1 MADTVVRDPVGDHVL
16 TPQPDPRRWKALALL
31 GVAYLMVVLDVTIV
45 NVALP
50 SIQKDLNFSP
60 ENLQW
65 VISAYGLTFGGLL
78 LLGGRTGD
86 ILGRRRLFMVG
97 LGLFALFSLSCGLAT
112 SSGML
117 IAFRALQGSAG
128 AILSPSVFS
137 IVTVTF
143 EEGKERNTALGILG
157 GIAGS
162 GAAIGVLLGG
172 ILTEFAGWE
181 WVFFVNVP
189 IGVLALFFVRRFVRE
204 SRSEGI
210 ARSFDAGGAFAVTSS
225 LMVLVYALTQA
236 SQKGW
241 GSTQTIAL
249 LLVSTA
255 LMVAFLLIE
264 SRVSHPLLRLG
275 FFRQRTPT
283 GANII
288 GFGVGTML
296 VGMFFLLSLYMQD
309 VLGFSALKTGLA
321 YLAVSLMAIV
331 ASGISQALV
340 TRLGVKPI
348 LSIGMIMLTIGLLLF
363 AQISAHGSYIA
374 DLFPGF
380 IILGIGLGFSFVPIS
395 IAALA
400 GVRPDEAGLASGL
413 INTSQ
418 QIGGALGVAILT
430 TVAVSRTNHEL
441 ADGASKA
448 VANTAGYQ
456 LAFYVA
462 AAFAVANLIA
472 TLLILHRREL
482 EPSPAGAAALVTNR
496 TEGRSSV
503 STEQR
508 ETLDAILRQS
518 AFPVGSDVD
527 EQRRLLRELLSAQ
540 PLPAE
545 VTVTAAAA
553 GRRPD
558 RRDHGRRNRTSPRR
572 SLLPRRRV
580 RDGGRLPRR
589 RPGLAGR
596 PADARQGHLR
606 RLPARPRAPVSGSGR
621 RRSCGL

>member
-1 MADTVVRDPVGDHVL
+1 
-16 TPQPDPRRWKALALL
+16 
-31 GVAYLMVVLDVTIV
+31 MVVLDVSIV

-78 LLGGRTGD
+78 LLGGRSGD
-86 ILGRRRLFMVG
+86 ILGRRRMFMVG
-97 LGLFALFSLSCGLAT
+97 LGLFAIFSLLCGLAT
-112 SSGML
+112 TSGML

-172 ILTEFAGWE
+172 VLTEFAGWE
-181 WVFFVNVP
+181 WIFFVNVP
-189 IGVLALFFVRRFVRE
+189 IGVGALFLVRRFVRE

-210 ARSFDAGGAFAVTSS
+210 ARSFDAGGAFTVTAS

-241 GSTQTIAL
+241 GSTQTIVL
-249 LLVSTA
+249 LLVSAA

-264 SRVSHPLLRLG
+264 SRVPHPLLPLG
-275 FFRQRTPT
+275 FFRRRTPT

-288 GFGVGTML
+288 GFGLGTM
-296 VGMFFLLSLYMQD
+296 VFGMFFLLSLYMQQ
-309 VLGFSALKTGLA
+309 VLGFSALQTGLA
-321 YLAVSLMAIV
+321 YLAVALTAVV
-331 ASGISQALV
+331 ASGVSQALV
-340 TRLGVKPI
+340 TRLGVKPV
-348 LSIGMIMLTIGLLLF
+348 LSIGMIALTIGLILF
-363 AQISAHGSYIA
+363 AQISVHGSYFS

-380 IILGIGLGFSFVPIS
+380 VIVGIGLGFSFVPIS

-400 GVRPDEAGLASGL
+400 GIEPQEAGLASGL

-430 TVAVSRTNHEL
+430 TVAVSRANHEL
-441 ADGASKA
+441 AAGASQA

-462 AAFAVANLIA
+462 AAFAVASLVA

-482 EPSPAGAAALVTNR
+482 DTSPAG
-496 TEGRSSV
+496 
-503 STEQR
+503 
-508 ETLDAILRQS
+508 
-518 AFPVGSDVD
+518 
-527 EQRRLLRELLSAQ
+527 
-540 PLPAE
+540 
-545 VTVTAAAA
+545 VTA
-553 GRRPD
+553 
-558 RRDHGRRNRTSPRR
+558 
-572 SLLPRRRV
+572 V
-580 RDGGRLPRR
+580 
-589 RPGLAGR
+589 
-596 PADARQGHLR
+596 
-606 RLPARPRAPVSGSGR
+606 
-621 RRSCGL
+621 